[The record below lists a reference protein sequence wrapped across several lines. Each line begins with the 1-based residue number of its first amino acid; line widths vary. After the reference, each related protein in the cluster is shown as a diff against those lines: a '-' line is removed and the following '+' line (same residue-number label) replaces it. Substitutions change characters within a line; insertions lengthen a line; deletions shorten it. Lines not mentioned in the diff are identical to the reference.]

1 MTTPLH
7 TVKEKFG
14 SKEQLVG
21 QLVGLVQ
28 KQEGETETELN
39 DRLMRVSNRKLLVLH
54 ERENA
59 LKTQFGSRDKLVSA
73 LVEKQLG
80 RSDADLQAK
89 LSDFST
95 GRLLSMA
102 RGL

>member
-1 MTTPLH
+1 MGTPLH

-28 KQEGETETELN
+28 KAEGETESELSA
-39 DRLMRVSNRKLLVLH
+39 RLMRVSNRKLLVLH
-54 ERENA
+54 ERESL
-59 LKTQFGSRDKLVSA
+59 LKEKFGNRDKLIST
-73 LVEKQLG
+73 LVEKELG

-89 LSDFST
+89 LAQQST

>member
-1 MTTPLH
+1 MATPLH

-28 KQEGETETELN
+28 KVDEETESDLN
-39 DRLMRVSNRKLLVLH
+39 ERLMRVSNRKLLALY
-54 ERENA
+54 ERETT
-59 LKTQFGSRDKLVSA
+59 LKARFGDRTKLVSA
-73 LVEKQLG
+73 LVLKQAG
-80 RSDADLQAK
+80 RADADLTAK
-89 LSDFST
+89 LAQYST

>member
-28 KQEGETETELN
+28 GQEGETETELN

-59 LKTQFGSRDKLVSA
+59 LKSQFGSRDKLVSA

-89 LSDFST
+89 LSDYST